1 MAPDRILSK
10 LGITNV
16 ISVSD
21 DDTVESVLRLL
32 NEKGLRAAPVTDKN
46 GVFKGMF
53 SAHEVIKEL
62 VPGYIAGMQ
71 TLDFAHGSS
80 PVLSSRLKE
89 IFPSRVGDHVSVE
102 GCMKIETRT
111 HTWEALRILTKYG
124 SPIPVVDQKSGHL
137 MGLISEQSAIQALL
151 AMEEDEEE

>member
-1 MAPDRILSK
+1 MAPDQILSK
-10 LGITNV
+10 LGITKV
-16 ISVSD
+16 ISVSE
-21 DDTVESVLRLL
+21 DDTVESALRLL
-32 NEKGLRAAPVTDKN
+32 SENGLRAAPVLDKE

-62 VPGYIAGMQ
+62 VPSYIAGMQ
-71 TLDFAHGSS
+71 TLDFAQGSG
-80 PVLSSRLKE
+80 PVLSTRLKD

-111 HTWEALRILTKYG
+111 RTWEALRILVKYG
-124 SPIPVVDQKSGHL
+124 SPIPVVDKNSGHL
-137 MGLISEQSAIQALL
+137 KGLISEQSAIQALL